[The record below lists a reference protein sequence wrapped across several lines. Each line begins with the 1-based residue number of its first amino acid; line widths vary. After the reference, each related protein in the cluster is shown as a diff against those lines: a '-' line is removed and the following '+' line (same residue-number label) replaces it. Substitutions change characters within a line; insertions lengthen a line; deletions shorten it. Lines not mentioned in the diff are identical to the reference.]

1 MFFVLIQH
9 PYCSIL
15 LKSFEGGGPLIAPY
29 GLACRK
35 VIKNSHIVYKRPS
48 PLYVLDAKFPFLCIC
63 CSQLYLKKTMYY
75 FGSGPNW
82 DHSTGGAWGRTMWDN
97 NSSKKGQIELKF

>member
-1 MFFVLIQH
+1 MVPFWFFLG
-9 PYCSIL
+9 PYAPKYCSVL
-15 LKSFEGGGPLIAPY
+15 LKSFEGGGGRGAGGALIA
-29 GLACRK
+29 
-35 VIKNSHIVYKRPS
+35 HIVYKRPI

-82 DHSTGGAWGRTMWDN
+82 DHSTGEEGGVGAHDV
-97 NSSKKGQIELKF
+97 GQ

>member
-1 MFFVLIQH
+1 MV
-9 PYCSIL
+9 
-15 LKSFEGGGPLIAPY
+15 KTGPKILIA
-29 GLACRK
+29 
-35 VIKNSHIVYKRPS
+35 HIVYKRPI

-82 DHSTGGAWGRTMWDN
+82 DHSTGGEEGRGGVGAHDV
-97 NSSKKGQIELKF
+97 GQ